1 MEASPLLLVFTL
13 ITAVLL
19 CLSQLL
25 LRFLAIILT
34 AAASNYW
41 VLIPAFLVM
50 AVFLFFRWYYL
61 KTSRE
66 IKRLEAIGRF
76 QVSGLRKVVWHDR
89 LFTCGKLVLD
99 GFSQSSPSL
108 LPSLLPPARSPLYS
122 HISTTLQGLPTIR
135 TFGKQSVA
143 LDHFHKYQ
151 NEHTQVSMQL
161 ILMLL

>member
-1 MEASPLLLVFTL
+1 MPAALTKHTHIVHFLIEASPLLLALTL

-19 CLSQLL
+19 CFSQLL

-66 IKRLEAIGRF
+66 IKRLEAIGKF
-76 QVSGLRKVVWHDR
+76 QVPND
-89 LFTCGKLVLD
+89 
-99 GFSQSSPSL
+99 
-108 LPSLLPPARSPLYS
+108 
-122 HISTTLQGLPTIR
+122 
-135 TFGKQSVA
+135 
-143 LDHFHKYQ
+143 
-151 NEHTQVSMQL
+151 
-161 ILMLL
+161 

>member
-19 CLSQLL
+19 CSSQLL

-41 VLIPAFLVM
+41 VFIPAFLVI

-76 QVSGLRKVVWHDR
+76 QVSSLRNKLKLCGMTGYSHVANTVSHFFLPHSYPLCSLQLAVLSTLTYPPLYKGYPPSGHLANRVWH
-89 LFTCGKLVLD
+89 LTT
-99 GFSQSSPSL
+99 
-108 LPSLLPPARSPLYS
+108 
-122 HISTTLQGLPTIR
+122 STSTKMNTHR
-135 TFGKQSVA
+135 
-143 LDHFHKYQ
+143 
-151 NEHTQVSMQL
+151 
-161 ILMLL
+161 

>member
-1 MEASPLLLVFTL
+1 MEAFPLLLVLTL
-13 ITAVLL
+13 ITSVLL

-76 QVSGLRKVVWHDR
+76 QVPGQGKKSTHQPPSRPLPDFISQPWENWCEIKSGSGLGTRLERSCVGCR
-89 LFTCGKLVLD
+89 LFMCGKPVFGRFLTI
-99 GFSQSSPSL
+99 FSLTPTLSAPSSS
-108 LPSLLPPARSPLYS
+108 
-122 HISTTLQGLPTIR
+122 
-135 TFGKQSVA
+135 
-143 LDHFHKYQ
+143 
-151 NEHTQVSMQL
+151 
-161 ILMLL
+161 

>member
-19 CLSQLL
+19 CSSQLL

-41 VLIPAFLVM
+41 VFIPAFLVI

-76 QVSGLRKVVWHDR
+76 QVSSLRNKVVWDDR
-89 LFTCGKLVLD
+89 LFTCGKHR
-99 GFSQSSPSL
+99 FSLFSPSL
-108 LPSLLPPARSPLYS
+108 LPCLLPPARSPLYS

-151 NEHTQVSMQL
+151 NEHTQVSIQL